1 MKLYWRL
8 NNISMERETTQN
20 GFFNSPMLQ
29 FCLMYEY
36 PQDFWD
42 WYFLITS
49 QAKVFLLGIRKRTR
63 SKRNFKY
70 FMQVLWSQVTYMG
83 IIGTWYALRKR
94 FGGLVLIWHQP
105 TFYSLA
111 TMLIV
116 GIMALRWD
124 FSLLMASNL
133 FLFVF
138 VVYFYSEM
146 VHLFK

>member
-70 FMQVLWSQVTYMG
+70 FMQVL
-83 IIGTWYALRKR
+83 
-94 FGGLVLIWHQP
+94 
-105 TFYSLA
+105 
-111 TMLIV
+111 
-116 GIMALRWD
+116 
-124 FSLLMASNL
+124 
-133 FLFVF
+133 
-138 VVYFYSEM
+138 
-146 VHLFK
+146 